1 MNNIVARVFNF
12 DFIYFDLLF
21 CLIWIG
27 VLLKKKHY
35 REFFF
40 GLFGFLV
47 VFFTDDVIWFHLKG
61 TRVIDAPLQ
70 PDLFLLY
77 FSFTYGVIEFSYAI
91 IMIRTK
97 EVKKALFWTV
107 FLYVGWLTSAFMS
120 QYIPLDDRTISIYRE
135 MTNARLTQILMVGI
149 GYLVILL
156 LKLFYEPMKDLSF
169 LKIAYLFL
177 IGILV
182 HFGMELTLHVSGIR
196 PIEGSLSI
204 ILFNSLLEFNSGIPV
219 LYLLN
224 FIIDQRK
231 NNKKLIE
238 VPVISSN

>member
-21 CLIWIG
+21 CLIWIV
-27 VLLKKKHY
+27 VLLRKKYY

-40 GLFGFLV
+40 GLFGFLI

-61 TRVIDAPLQ
+61 TRVIVAPLQ

-107 FLYVGWLTSAFMS
+107 FLYVGWLASAFMS

-156 LKLFYEPMKDLSF
+156 LKLFYKPMKDLTF
-169 LKIAYLFL
+169 LNIAYLFL

-219 LYLLN
+219 LFLLN

-231 NNKKLIE
+231 NNKKIVE
-238 VPVISSN
+238 VPVASGN